1 MVITLVVGLISV
13 LVIGALLIIFQAEFQ
28 NSRKIQDLQADADVV
43 SYNIKGISEEAD
55 SETILDSGRRLEVS
69 RGGGW
74 RRAFYP
80 EGEGLVMED
89 LQTGSKETLTPMLK
103 TILFTSVE
111 PGLVRV
117 DLVLHT
123 WLKNSERE
131 LSNSFDVYL
140 RNRESE

>member
-69 RGGGW
+69 RGSIW

-80 EGEGLVMED
+80 EGEELVMED

-103 TILFTSVE
+103 SILFTSVE
-111 PGLVRV
+111 PGLVSV

-131 LSNSFDVYL
+131 LSNTFDVYL
-140 RNRESE
+140 RNRERE